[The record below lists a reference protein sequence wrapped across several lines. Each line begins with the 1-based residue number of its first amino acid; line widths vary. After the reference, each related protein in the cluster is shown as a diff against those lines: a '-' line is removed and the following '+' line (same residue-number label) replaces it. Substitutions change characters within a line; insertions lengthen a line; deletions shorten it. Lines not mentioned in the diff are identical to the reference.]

1 MKNFILG
8 LIFGIVIS
16 GSGVNGIIRM
26 IDSGVNKVK
35 STVQEQV
42 KE

>member
-26 IDSGVNKVK
+26 VDSGVNKVK
-35 STVQEQV
+35 SIAQEQV
-42 KE
+42 K